1 MTGGR
6 TRVYFTVDVECAEE
20 RLGPEGIRPP
30 LGWDERVW
38 GRFANQREELG
49 IDLIMRELDLCGL
62 KGTFFVEALGA
73 AYFGEDGLRDVVQA
87 LRGRG
92 HDVQLHTHPVQRRA
106 DFRSRGEKGA
116 PDNIADYPVEEQ
128 AGLLRDGLDAL
139 VRCGVPREELNSFRA
154 GNFGAN
160 NDTWRGHGEG
170 RPHIVVEFQSLL
182 PHQELQDPLAARRKR
197 PFRHR
202 GRGVGVADKQLH
214 RTGRRVPAHPDHGG
228 LLRGDTGLPVR
239 GPAARPAGGHPGH
252 PFVRVFLG
260 GLPREE
266 TRAGEPRQP
275 ESPAQALRF
284 PPRPP
289 LTCSRWRRSGA
300 LARRLP
306 PAPAGRIDQH
316 LVPRG
321 KARHRFG
328 RLLEQAYK
336 RVEARLPF

>member
-1 MTGGR
+1 MTDGR

-30 LGWDERVW
+30 LGWDERVF

-49 IDLIMRELDLCGL
+49 IDLIMRELDSCGL
-62 KGTFFVEALGA
+62 KGTFFLEALGA
-73 AYFGEDGLRDVVQA
+73 AYFGEEGLRDVVQA

-128 AGLLRDGLDAL
+128 TALLREGLDAL

-154 GNFGAN
+154 GNFGAS
-160 NDTWRGHGEG
+160 NDTWLAMAKAGLTLSSNFNLCYLTKNCKIRW
-170 RPHIVVEFQSLL
+170 PHAENALF
-182 PHQELQDPLAARRKR
+182 DT
-197 PFRHR
+197 
-202 GRGVGVADKQLH
+202 GVGVWELPISNFTEPGGGYRHTQITAVSFAEMRAFLFEARRLGLPEVTLVTHSFEYFWVDSPAKKLGRVNRVNRSRLH
-214 RTGRRVPAHPDHGG
+214 RLCAFLRDHRH
-228 LLRGDTGLPVR
+228 LFEV
-239 GPAARPAGGHPGH
+239 
-252 PFVRVFLG
+252 
-260 GLPREE
+260 E
-266 TRAGEPRQP
+266 TV
-275 ESPAQALRF
+275 
-284 PPRPP
+284 
-289 LTCSRWRRSGA
+289 GA

-316 LVPRG
+316 PVPRG
-321 KARHRFG
+321 KARYRFG